1 MGHADVR
8 VQRLQHRH
16 GDLDTWRRR
25 LPVRDDADQAPDRRQ
40 RIGLSMTS
48 AHTPRANADAR
59 ARGISA
65 VLALTLLATPI
76 AHAIDIGAHAPDFD
90 LPRLGSDT
98 HLHLADL
105 RGKVVLID
113 FWASWCGPC
122 REALPQYDKLYGELA
137 RTDFEIVAVNLDED
151 VADAKKFLGAHPV
164 RYPIALGSAGAVP
177 KLFGLIGMPTSY
189 LVDRNGVVRLS
200 YQGFKP
206 QDLDTLRT
214 TIGKLAKETSHAQ

>member
-1 MGHADVR
+1 MHGPTRFALVAIATLLLAACGLQEGLD
-8 VQRLQHRH
+8 QR
-16 GDLDTWRRR
+16 
-25 LPVRDDADQAPDRRQ
+25 PDAGGAQASQAPAISGTTLTGQ
-40 RIGLSMTS
+40 ALAWSS
-48 AHTPRANADAR
+48 V
-59 ARGISA
+59 RGHPI
-65 VLALTLLATPI
+65 VL
-76 AHAIDIGAHAPDFD
+76 
-90 LPRLGSDT
+90 
-98 HLHLADL
+98 
-105 RGKVVLID
+105 D